1 MKTYYKR
8 NKFITISWLSKK
20 YFNKNSLC
28 SKDYRELLTLNKNLF
43 PLSDFITSKSVW
55 KEIGSESYMKKSKH
69 RFLKTV
75 NISDWFLLD
84 EARVEYCKPENKIFP
99 QKWDILIVKDGW
111 WNWLWEIWYYN
122 LDNENNY
129 DSLSSWLIRVTIKK
143 EKKFYILGLL
153 KSQHFKNYIDL
164 NTAQGSTIRH
174 SKRIAID
181 YRIPFPSKNNHQEP
195 EKIENLVSLITQ
207 NLIDKEEQI
216 KLKNKIIDEKIEKEL
231 RENQISWKYEY
242 YFPTISWIR
251 ETSRLDTWLYWQKF
265 KEFYSLVENYKY
277 WYWNIEELWFKTKK
291 WPNLAISV
299 IWTSIYSDEKINK
312 NFKQLILSKDVTE
325 EWWIKKI
332 KYIWNKKNLPTLKQ
346 YDFMLFARWDIG
358 RVLFI
363 DDSLVWATSN
373 FDVFFITS
381 KLPYFKNI
389 FLLNYFKF
397 LKIHNFWEYFWVWG
411 SWAPSLTD
419 YFLKKLKIPKFPE
432 EKQQEI
438 ATLYYNKVEKN
449 TDLTFENYL
458 EKEKERNSKLWIFQL
473 NMELFELR
481 ETLENLID
489 KIIMDKKIEI
499 DFDY

>member
-8 NKFITISWLSKK
+8 NKFIRISWLSKK
-20 YFNKNSLC
+20 DFNKSSLC

-69 RFLKTV
+69 RFLKTA

-129 DSLSSWLIRVTIKK
+129 DSLSSWLIKITIKK
-143 EKKFYILGLL
+143 EKKFYILWLL

-174 SKRIAID
+174 SKQIAID
-181 YRIPFPSKNNHQEP
+181 YQIPFPSKNNHQEP
-195 EKIENLVSLITQ
+195 EEIENLVSLIIQ

-265 KEFYSLVENYKY
+265 KEFYSLIKNYKNGYSNLCLDDLQWWNTPKIRIFEPVKKEFLWFIPTDINAWVLASKKYIKAQKYNLWKDFALLFSNRSNCWECILYSPEYYIWWHHNQWIYRKIIKKENFVENIFILTLFNSKIFQKIIN
-277 WYWNIEELWFKTKK
+277 NISTGSTFKELRIEQFVNISI
-291 WPNLAISV
+291 PN
-299 IWTSIYSDEKINK
+299 
-312 NFKQLILSKDVTE
+312 
-325 EWWIKKI
+325 
-332 KYIWNKKNLPTLKQ
+332 
-346 YDFMLFARWDIG
+346 
-358 RVLFI
+358 
-363 DDSLVWATSN
+363 
-373 FDVFFITS
+373 
-381 KLPYFKNI
+381 
-389 FLLNYFKF
+389 
-397 LKIHNFWEYFWVWG
+397 
-411 SWAPSLTD
+411 
-419 YFLKKLKIPKFPE
+419 FPE
-432 EKQQEI
+432 EKRQEI
-438 ATLYYNKVEKN
+438 ARQYYNKVEKN

-489 KIIMDKKIEI
+489 KIIMNEEI
-499 DFDY
+499 NVDFWY